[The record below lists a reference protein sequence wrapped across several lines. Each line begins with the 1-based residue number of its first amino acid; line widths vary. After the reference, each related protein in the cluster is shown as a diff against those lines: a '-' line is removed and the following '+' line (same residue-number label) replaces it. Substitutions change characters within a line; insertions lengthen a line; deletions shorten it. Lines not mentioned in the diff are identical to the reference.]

1 MILTRLQTLNEAMAA
16 DEGSRAKEAFSEAVG
31 IFYRICLAVFYF
43 GSFFFQFDA
52 NWQGM
57 VRVTYCLIVPLQ
69 TKFWVALNRICSLW
83 WLHLIWTSYM
93 NVSTFIIHFI
103 IHFNYCFISKF
114 ASLWHNFNIIW
125 RFFISQIFVQ
135 KLYWLFILFGFVI
148 IYNCCII

>member
-83 WLHLIWTSYM
+83 WLHLIWTSSKTQLHECFY
-93 NVSTFIIHFI
+93 
-103 IHFNYCFISKF
+103 FNYCFISKF

-125 RFFISQIFVQ
+125 RFFISQTFVQ
-135 KLYWLFILFGFVI
+135 KLYRLFILFGFVI
-148 IYNCCII
+148 I

>member
-31 IFYRICLAVFYF
+31 IITIQKQNSFLQDLSCCVLLWK
-43 GSFFFQFDA
+43 FFFQFDA

-69 TKFWVALNRICSLW
+69 TKFWVAPNRICSLW
-83 WLHLIWTSYM
+83 WLHLIWTSSKTQLHEFFY
-93 NVSTFIIHFI
+93 
-103 IHFNYCFISKF
+103 FNYCFISKF
-114 ASLWHNFNIIW
+114 ASWHNFNIIW

-148 IYNCCII
+148 I